1 MVRQT
6 PSRRTVLQAAGL
18 LLAAGTVPNRAL
30 GDTGDL
36 EKLAEDAAIWGLPL
50 VQTGRYIKL
59 AQAKGIKWNQFYL
72 DQTLATPSLK
82 VPGPNVDTIYGFAWL
97 DLAGGPLV
105 LDVADEADRYYAIQ
119 LLDAYENT
127 FAYVGRRETGTDA
140 GTYVIVMPDWNG
152 SLPAGAKRIDSPTSV
167 VFALTRTLVRGEKD
181 LGNAQRIQLS
191 YTLAPLANYPAGKRA
206 GIVET
211 DALNAVPKPN
221 LSGTGAEFFNE
232 LSELVRQYPPRG
244 QEIVAFRRFSALG
257 LGAGFTSNPPLSAAE
272 LQAAFDNALHRVKSA
287 NIATNNNGWRVN
299 YRIRNFIAD
308 PLERANVDQFGPGAN
323 IAAEAIYFAASRDAQ
338 GAALDGTHR
347 YTITFEK
354 GQLPPVKA
362 FWSLI
367 LYDADFFLVANSINR
382 YSINDRTE
390 GLVYAADGSLQI
402 LIQHDA
408 PAETANWL
416 PAPTGHFQLI
426 LRTYQPDEVIL
437 SQRYQVPRIINVST

>member
-127 FAYVGRRETGTDA
+127 FAYV
-140 GTYVIVMPDWNG
+140 IVMPDWNG

-244 QEIVAFRRFSALG
+244 LV
-257 LGAGFTSNPPLSAAE
+257 LSAWA
-272 LQAAFDNALHRVKSA
+272 RV
-287 NIATNNNGWRVN
+287 
-299 YRIRNFIAD
+299 
-308 PLERANVDQFGPGAN
+308 
-323 IAAEAIYFAASRDAQ
+323 SRPI
-338 GAALDGTHR
+338 HPC
-347 YTITFEK
+347 
-354 GQLPPVKA
+354 PPR
-362 FWSLI
+362 SC
-367 LYDADFFLVANSINR
+367 R
-382 YSINDRTE
+382 R
-390 GLVYAADGSLQI
+390 
-402 LIQHDA
+402 
-408 PAETANWL
+408 P
-416 PAPTGHFQLI
+416 
-426 LRTYQPDEVIL
+426 
-437 SQRYQVPRIINVST
+437 STMLFTV